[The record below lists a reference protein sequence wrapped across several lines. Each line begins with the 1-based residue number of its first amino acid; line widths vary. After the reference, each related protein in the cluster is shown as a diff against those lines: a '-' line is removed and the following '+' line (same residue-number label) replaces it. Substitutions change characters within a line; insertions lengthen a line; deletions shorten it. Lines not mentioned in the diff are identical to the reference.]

1 MRVLIALGV
10 ALLAATGCSNPP
22 QQQAQPPREVEVQKV
37 SLSEVR
43 ETAEYLG
50 TLLSR
55 SSVNVLPQVSGYV
68 RKIHVRPGDKVEAG
82 APLVEIDARK
92 EAAALDSASAQMRS
106 AKTTYELAKQTR
118 DRSENLFKEGL
129 ISAQELDQARA
140 QADAAEA
147 ALKAAQAQVS
157 QRSVELQFFTVRA
170 PLAGTVGEVLVRVGD
185 FVGATTNLTTLAQ
198 AEMLEVNVAVPAER
212 ARTIEPGTVLELL
225 DSNGAVLV
233 STEVFYIAPVADPR
247 TQLVDVKAV
256 FQNDAKLR
264 PSEMV
269 RVRIVYGTR
278 QAIQI
283 PALSVVRQSG
293 QAFAFAVE
301 EKEGKTIVLRRPIV
315 LGALGPTSYVVE
327 EGLAEGDQIA
337 VSSIQALRDGAPI
350 VPKTA
355 LAAEKTIEPTGAQQ
369 P

>member
-1 MRVLIALGV
+1 MALGM
-10 ALLAATGCSNPP
+10 ALLLATGCSEPP
-22 QQQAQPPREVEVQKV
+22 QQKAQPPREVEVQK
-37 SLSEVR
+37 LAASEVR
-43 ETAEYLG
+43 ETSEYLG

-55 SSVNVLPQVSGYV
+55 TSVNVLPQVSGYV
-68 RKIHVRPGDKVEAG
+68 RKIHVKPGDKVQAG
-82 APLVEIDARK
+82 QPLVEIDARK

-106 AKTTYELAKQTR
+106 AKTNLELAQQTLT
-118 DRSENLFKEGL
+118 RSESLFKEGL

-140 QADAAEA
+140 QAQAAEA

-157 QRSVELQFFTVRA
+157 QRSVELQFYTVRA
-170 PLAGTVGEVLVRVGD
+170 PLAGTVGEVLVRLGD

-198 AEMLEVNVAVPAER
+198 ADMLEVNVGVPAER
-212 ARTIEPGTVLELL
+212 ARLIQPGTVLEIL
-225 DSNGAVLV
+225 DSNGEVLV
-233 STEVFYIAPVADPR
+233 STEVFYVAPVANPR
-247 TQLVDVKAV
+247 TQLVDVKGV
-256 FQNDAKLR
+256 FKNDAKLR

-269 RVRIVYGTR
+269 RVRIVFGTR

-293 QAFAFAVE
+293 RAFVFKVKE
-301 EKEGKTIVLRRPIV
+301 QEGKTVVERHPIV
-315 LGALGPTSYVVE
+315 LGTLGPTSYVVE
-327 EGLAEGDQIA
+327 EGLSEGDAIA

-355 LAAEKTIEPTGAQQ
+355 LAAEKTVEPTGDKQ

>member
-1 MRVLIALGV
+1 VRVLIALGV
-10 ALLAATGCSNPP
+10 AALVATGCSKPP
-22 QQQAQPPREVEVQKV
+22 EQKAAPPREVEVQK
-37 SLSEVR
+37 LAPSEVR

-55 SSVNVLPQVSGYV
+55 TSVNVLPQVSGYV

-106 AKTTYELAKQTR
+106 AKTSYELAQQTR
-118 DRSENLFKEGL
+118 TRSESLFKEGL

-157 QRSVELQFFTVRA
+157 QRSVELQFYTVRA

-185 FVGATTNLTTLAQ
+185 FVSATTNLTSLAQ
-198 AEMLEVNVAVPAER
+198 ADMLEVNVGVPAER
-212 ARTIEPGTVLELL
+212 ARRIQPGTVLEIL
-225 DSNGAVLV
+225 DSSGAVLV
-233 STEVFYIAPVADPR
+233 TSEVFYVAPVANPR

-256 FQNDAKLR
+256 FKNDAKLR

-269 RVRIVYGTR
+269 RARIVYGTR
-278 QAIQI
+278 QAIQV

-293 QAFAFAVE
+293 QAFAFVVQE
-301 EKEGKTIVLRRPIV
+301 QDGKTIVERRPIV
-315 LGALGPTSYVVE
+315 LGTLGPTSYVVE

-337 VSSIQALRDGAPI
+337 VSSIQALRDRAPI
-350 VPKTA
+350 VPKSA
-355 LAAEKTIEPTGAQQ
+355 LAAEKTIEPTGAQ